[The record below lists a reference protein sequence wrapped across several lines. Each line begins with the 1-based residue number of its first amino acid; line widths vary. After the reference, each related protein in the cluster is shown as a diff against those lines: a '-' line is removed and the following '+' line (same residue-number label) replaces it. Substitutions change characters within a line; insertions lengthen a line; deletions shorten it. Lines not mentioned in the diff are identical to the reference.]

1 MKGKKNTKIRKQEAQ
16 PTQAHLSLMAIQEK
30 LGMFNAKQK
39 AKDADYLKDKPLGL
53 I

>member
-1 MKGKKNTKIRKQEAQ
+1 MKNKKKTTIRKQESQKAQ
-16 PTQAHLSLMAIQEK
+16 LSLMAVQEK
-30 LGMFNAKQK
+30 LGLFDARQK